1 MNLVN
6 RAHDI
11 LKKFLD
17 AHSGFNRD
25 EMQNYLNQFSF
36 VTNPPKDLLE
46 NVEVFIDLHFKI
58 RNPCDTETSIT

>member
-1 MNLVN
+1 MINAYIPSKCPYCQNGKLSGADIMNLVN

-25 EMQNYLNQFSF
+25 EMQNYLN
-36 VTNPPKDLLE
+36 
-46 NVEVFIDLHFKI
+46 
-58 RNPCDTETSIT
+58 